1 MILEQESY
9 TTAQMEIAVG
19 CAKMHRAECSFYIRR
34 TFHQVDKPLESNWPT
49 SSQEDM
55 APSNKPYSK

>member
-9 TTAQMEIAVG
+9 TTAQMEIAGG

-34 TFHQVDKPLESNWPT
+34 TFHQVVKLPT
-49 SSQEDM
+49 LNCATYSQEYM
-55 APSNKPYSK
+55 APSN